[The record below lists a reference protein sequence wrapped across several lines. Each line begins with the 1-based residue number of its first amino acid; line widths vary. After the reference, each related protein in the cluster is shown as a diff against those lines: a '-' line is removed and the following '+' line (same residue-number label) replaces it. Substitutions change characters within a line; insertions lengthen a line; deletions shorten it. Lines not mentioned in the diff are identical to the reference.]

1 MIFNLATH
9 IMALVK
15 DYFEK
20 THLYQQHDIT
30 EYQHYQDRKL
40 VDKLGIIK
48 NMIDEKQFW
57 NFIFKNKIKMK
68 GYENDLKLINLKLFI
83 S

>member
-1 MIFNLATH
+1 
-9 IMALVK
+9 
-15 DYFEK
+15 
-20 THLYQQHDIT
+20 
-30 EYQHYQDRKL
+30 
-40 VDKLGIIK
+40 
-48 NMIDEKQFW
+48 MIDEKQFW